1 MTRVNETVI
10 QDANLRRGLRVP
22 GMALLGYRPFGP
34 SPSRSAFPFRHVRHP
49 SVHSSLA
56 IAVGNQHG
64 SRCGRYGRW
73 GRCRGA
79 QQNAGASR
87 RGSRNHPGGPDA
99 SPMPV
104 R

>member
-1 MTRVNETVI
+1 MTSGVKNGTLGCELTP
-10 QDANLRRGLRVP
+10 GLRVP

-56 IAVGNQHG
+56 IAFGNQHG
-64 SRCGRYGRW
+64 SQGC
-73 GRCRGA
+73 
-79 QQNAGASR
+79 
-87 RGSRNHPGGPDA
+87 
-99 SPMPV
+99 V